1 MKVFISQP
9 MRGLTDEEVK
19 FIRQDIIDNL
29 KKRFPND
36 EIDVIDSLIHED
48 PPEEVKVQGLWYLG
62 ESLQKMAE
70 ADLVLYYDEYNM
82 YGGCQIEELAS
93 SIYGPF
99 MRLRTNDFM
108 SKKSKGLIFKSS
120 YSERAHE
127 VYDDEVDESDK
138 GNTTK
143 LENPFLPESVK
154 EELIEDAKKIPK
166 DCADLFNATI
176 KELMG
181 NKNE

>member
-36 EIDVIDSLIHED
+36 EIDVIDSLIHEE
-48 PPEEVKVQGLWYLG
+48 PPKEIKVQGLWYLG
-62 ESLQKMAE
+62 KSLQKMAE
-70 ADLVLYYDEYNM
+70 ADAVLCYNDYNEYH
-82 YGGCQIEELAS
+82 GCEIEQLAANS
-93 SIYGPF
+93 YGPF
-99 MRLRTNDFM
+99 MLLKTIDFM
-108 SKKSKGLIFKSS
+108 SRKSKDLIVKMTYWEPSKQMAEDF
-120 YSERAHE
+120 
-127 VYDDEVDESDK
+127 DDESDK

-143 LENPFLPESVK
+143 LEDCFLPESVK